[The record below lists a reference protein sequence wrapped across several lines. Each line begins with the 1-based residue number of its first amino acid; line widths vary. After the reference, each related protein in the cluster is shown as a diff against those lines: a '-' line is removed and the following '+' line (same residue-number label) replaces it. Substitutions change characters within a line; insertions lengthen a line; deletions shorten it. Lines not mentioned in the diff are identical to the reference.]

1 MKQILLSGLVVAASF
16 SVNAQETYNFFDPAD
31 CDENGWLW
39 FDSADKI
46 AKYVGAGLKIQLIDA
61 PYEID
66 DPDFPGETIFPPSFA
81 DATIKGYN
89 TKGEKGGEGSK
100 TGALE
105 LAPATGHGWFDVHGG
120 GFYVHLP
127 DCASFDVVLSASEAE
142 IYTWIE
148 GSKEYADVKDCKYI
162 WNESEPSEWVPE
174 DGPLTKEYYFEYLNV
189 QDHKYDL
196 TFGEGDVR
204 DYLTF
209 QGNKG
214 ENRTAVFYNYVTA
227 PLYVHGI
234 RIKTYTDVSKVLE
247 DPFAG
252 VDDIIADDAAVMVS
266 GKVISVDSPAEIS
279 VYNIAGAKVAS
290 TYGTSLDCNGLLN
303 GIYVVRAGKKAIKVA
318 F

>member
-1 MKQILLSGLVVAASF
+1 MKQILLSGLVVAASL

-39 FDSADKI
+39 FDSPEKI
-46 AKYVGAGLKIQLIDA
+46 AKYVGADLKIQLIDA

-66 DPDFPGETIFPPSFA
+66 DPDFPGETIFPPSSA
-81 DATIKGYN
+81 DATIQGYN

-105 LAPATGHGWFDVHGG
+105 LAPAEGRGFFDSCGG
-120 GFYVHLP
+120 GFLVHLP
-127 DCASFDVVLSASEAE
+127 DCASYDVVLSSPEGS
-142 IYTWIE
+142 IYTE
-148 GSKEYADVKDCKYI
+148 LYGAKEYVTKDDCSYI
-162 WNESEPSEWVPE
+162 WNESDPNDWFPE
-174 DGPLTKEYYFEYLNV
+174 DGPLTTEHYFEYLNV

-204 DYLTF
+204 DYITF

-214 ENRTAVFYNYVTA
+214 EKRTTVFYNRVMA

-234 RIKTYTDVSKVLE
+234 RIKTYTDVSGAAG
-247 DPFAG
+247 DIAG
-252 VDDIIADDAAVMVS
+252 VEDVIAEDAAIMVD
-266 GKVISVDSPAEIS
+266 GKVIRVDSPVEIS

-290 TYGTSLDCNGLLN
+290 TFGTSLDCNGLAE
-303 GIYVVRAGKKAIKVA
+303 GVYVVRAGNKALKAA